1 MTAGKVDET
10 FVSLNDFPHTLD
22 VAVRWNDYDMVNHV
36 NNVQFYVYFE
46 EAVVSLC
53 DVFGLNWRDAA
64 AIPFV
69 AESKCRFLSPIPFP
83 SKVTAGIG
91 VERLGNSSLTYT
103 MALFV
108 EGVTKPVAVGHFV
121 HVYVDRKTEASTPIP
136 DAIRNVAT
144 RYLMNA

>member
-1 MTAGKVDET
+1 MANDTLLTLA
-10 FVSLNDFPHTLD
+10 DFPHTLD

-46 EAVVSLC
+46 EAVISLC
-53 DVFGLNWRDAA
+53 DVFGLDWLRDA

-69 AESKCRFLSPIPFP
+69 AESKCRFLAPIPFP

-91 VERLGNSSLTYT
+91 VERLGNSSLTYG

-108 EGVTKPVAVGHFV
+108 EGRDKPVAVGHFV
-121 HVYVDRKTEASTPIP
+121 HVFVDRKNEAPTPIP
-136 DAIRNVAT
+136 HAIRDAAGRFLLDT
-144 RYLMNA
+144 ARQ

>member
-1 MTAGKVDET
+1 MADET
-10 FVSLNDFPHTLD
+10 FLSLIDYPHTLS

-46 EAVVSLC
+46 EAVISLC
-53 DVFGLNWRDAA
+53 DAFGLDWVLSP

-69 AESKCRFLSPIPFP
+69 AESKCRFLAPIPFP

-91 VERLGNSSLTYT
+91 VERLGNSSLTYG

-108 EGVTKPVAVGHFV
+108 EGRAKPVAVGHFV
-121 HVYVDRKTEASTPIP
+121 HVFVDRENETPTRIP
-136 DAIRNVAT
+136 DEIRNVAE
-144 RYLMNA
+144 RYLMSAVQH

>member
-1 MTAGKVDET
+1 MADKT
-10 FVSLNDFPHTLD
+10 FPSLSDFPHTLG

-53 DVFGLNWRDAA
+53 DVFGLDWLTDR

-69 AESKCRFLSPIPFP
+69 AESKCRFLAPIPFP

-91 VERLGNSSLTYT
+91 VERLGTTSLTYG
-103 MALFV
+103 MALYV
-108 EGVTKPVAVGHFV
+108 EGRRKPVAVGHFI
-121 HVYVDRKTEASTPIP
+121 HVFVDRDSETPTPIP
-136 DAIRNVAT
+136 APIRAT
-144 RYLMNA
+144 AGRYLLANAKQ

>member
-1 MTAGKVDET
+1 MADET
-10 FVSLNDFPHTLD
+10 FPSLSDFPHTLS

-53 DVFGLNWRDAA
+53 DAFGLDWLKSP

-69 AESKCRFLSPIPFP
+69 AESKCRFLAPIPFP

-91 VERLGNSSLTYT
+91 VEQLGNSSLTYG

-108 EGVTKPVAVGHFV
+108 EGCDKPVAVGHFV
-121 HVYVDRKTEASTPIP
+121 HVFVDRQSEAPTPIP
-136 DAIRNVAT
+136 KSIRNVAAQHLT
-144 RYLMNA
+144 RTAQQ